1 MPQAQSP
8 LARMLN
14 PKSIA
19 VIGGNPA
26 AAVVRQCQKLG
37 FTGQIWPVHPTR
49 KEMHGVA
56 CFASVNDLPGI
67 PDAAFVAVN
76 RHLTLD
82 AVKQLSKMGAGGA
95 VCYASGFS
103 ETGDT
108 DLQQQLVLAAG
119 DMPLLGPNCYGFINT
134 LDGVALWPDEHGCV
148 SVDRGVGMISQSG
161 NVGINLT
168 MQQRNLR
175 MAYMVT
181 VGNQA
186 GGGVEDV
193 LEAFIYDDRVTAI
206 GMFIEAIRDA
216 PRFAALAHEAF
227 ARNKRIVALQTGK
240 SEAGALIAASHTASL
255 AGNRQAYAAFFDRC
269 GVATV
274 ETPTELLET
283 LKLLDNGGPL
293 DGYRIASLSC
303 SGGEAS
309 LVADLSEATNL
320 IFAPFPDEQCARI
333 ESTLTELVSVGN
345 PFDYHTFMWGDKA
358 AMTRTFSETMRG
370 EHDATILLLDAPPRQ
385 DQDASS
391 WVVAAEAFAEASKLT
406 QRRGIVVATIPEC
419 FSESMRNAIIALG
432 LTPAQGLRETLVAL
446 DRCAWLGQH
455 APQSAP
461 ALVSAPD
468 NTAIVD
474 ESRAKERLTTWNI
487 AVPQGARC
495 TRNTVV
501 DAATKIGFPITLKG
515 LGLAHKSES
524 GAVAVG
530 LQNVEQLQT
539 SISSMPTSI
548 TEFLVEQTI
557 TGIVAEVLVSI
568 RRTAPLGWM
577 ITLGAG
583 GVLTELWRDTQCL
596 LAPASKEEIRAALQQ
611 LRIAPI
617 LNGYRGKPAA
627 NIEALVDVV
636 TALQQAVVGSSV
648 VEVELN
654 PVLATTTAAIA
665 VDALLIEE
673 TK

>member
-1 MPQAQSP
+1 
-8 LARMLN
+8 
-14 PKSIA
+14 
-19 VIGGNPA
+19 
-26 AAVVRQCQKLG
+26 
-37 FTGQIWPVHPTR
+37 
-49 KEMHGVA
+49 
-56 CFASVNDLPGI
+56 
-67 PDAAFVAVN
+67 
-76 RHLTLD
+76 
-82 AVKQLSKMGAGGA
+82 
-95 VCYASGFS
+95 
-103 ETGDT
+103 
-108 DLQQQLVLAAG
+108 
-119 DMPLLGPNCYGFINT
+119 
-134 LDGVALWPDEHGCV
+134 
-148 SVDRGVGMISQSG
+148 
-161 NVGINLT
+161 
-168 MQQRNLR
+168 
-175 MAYMVT
+175 MAYLVT

-193 LEAFIYDDRVTAI
+193 LETFIHDERVTAI

-216 PRFAALAHEAF
+216 PRFASLAQEAF
-227 ARNKRIVALQTGK
+227 AHNKRIVALQTGK

-293 DGYRIASLSC
+293 SGYRIASLSC

-309 LVADLSEATNL
+309 LVADLSETTNL
-320 IFAPFPDEQCARI
+320 VFAPFPDEQRKRI

-345 PFDYHTFMWGDKA
+345 PFDYHTFMWGDKE
-358 AMTRTFSETMRG
+358 AMTHTFSETMRG
-370 EHDATILLLDAPPRQ
+370 EHDATILLLDAPPRP

-391 WVVAAEAFAEASKLT
+391 WVVAAEAFAAASNNTK
-406 QRRGIVVATIPEC
+406 RRGIIVATIPEC
-419 FSESMRNAIIALG
+419 FSESMRNSITALG
-432 LTPAQGLRETLVAL
+432 MTPAQGLHETLVAL

-455 APQSAP
+455 APQNAP
-461 ALVSAPD
+461 DIVSAPGT
-468 NTAIVD
+468 TALVD
-474 ESRAKERLTTWNI
+474 EAGAKERLSTWNI
-487 AVPQGARC
+487 AIPQGARC
-495 TRNTVV
+495 TRDTVV
-501 DAATKIGFPITLKG
+501 ATASRIGYPITLKG

-524 GAVAVG
+524 GAVVVG
-530 LQNVEQLQT
+530 LQTAADLEASIT
-539 SISSMPTSI
+539 SIPASI

-557 TGIVAEVLVSI
+557 TGVVAEVLVSI

-596 LAPASKEEIRAALQQ
+596 LSPATSAYIRAALQQ

-627 NIEALVDVV
+627 DIEALVDVV
-636 TALQQAVVGSSV
+636 MALQQAVVGSSV

-654 PVLATTTAAIA
+654 PVLATTTSAIA